1 MSTGSDRRSGGRKMS
16 TKVSVKK
23 EDEFP
28 VKTGWFVDIVV
39 GGIVGG
45 VAGAI
50 VAVNF
55 IIYAGIDRGY
65 EATIPEVFRQSVV
78 AGVVTVAVLV
88 AGPVVGVW
96 IARRLRRRRSA
107 NFH

>member
-1 MSTGSDRRSGGRKMS
+1 MS
-16 TKVSVKK
+16 TKASLKK
-23 EDEFP
+23 ADEVP
-28 VKTGWFVDIVV
+28 VKSGWFVDIVA

-50 VAVNF
+50 VAVNLV
-55 IIYAGIDRGY
+55 IYAGIDRGY
-65 EATIPEVFRQSVV
+65 EATIAEVFRQSVV
-78 AGVVTVAVLV
+78 VGVFTVAVLV

-107 NFH
+107 NLH

>member
-1 MSTGSDRRSGGRKMS
+1 VSS
-16 TKVSVKK
+16 KVSVKK
-23 EDEFP
+23 EDEAP
-28 VKTGWFVDIVV
+28 AKSGWFVDIVA

-55 IIYAGIDRGY
+55 VIYAGIERGY
-65 EATIPEVFRQSVV
+65 EATIPELFRQSVV
-78 AGVVTVAVLV
+78 AGVITVAVLV

-96 IARRLRRRRSA
+96 IARRLRRRR
-107 NFH
+107 NPNLHEL

>member
-1 MSTGSDRRSGGRKMS
+1 MS
-16 TKVSVKK
+16 TKLSVKE
-23 EDEFP
+23 EDEVP
-28 VKTGWFVDIVV
+28 AKSGWFVDIVA

-55 IIYAGIDRGY
+55 VIYAGIDRGY

-78 AGVVTVAVLV
+78 AGVITVAVLV
-88 AGPVVGVW
+88 AGPAVGVW
-96 IARRLRRRRSA
+96 IARRRRRRRIA
-107 NFH
+107 NLHEH